1 MKYVITEQQQGGILH
16 SVLDDMFS
24 DFEIKFEGDNRMVY
38 SNDELLGIFE
48 PTRCILTKKILDYVN
63 NNLFYD
69 SIGDIKSEIKKW
81 VLKNFG
87 VKKSAEQMYG
97 INFKDFSGKPEV
109 KKEKPKYSRR
119 EPTQPKIKK
128 TLEQRKR
135 ERQGYYDTMSQIEKD
150 RKEIDKKYGINESKL
165 DEFITNYLYELF
177 DVDNINYTVP
187 YEYNDE
193 TGEEGDDDT
202 RMEFY
207 IGDYE
212 NDDTCF
218 RWYDCEYFNSNSY
231 AKDICPTVTVEYK
244 YENILNGYFE
254 DKWREPFRKWFIYVF
269 DIPVKTI
276 DN

>member
-38 SNDELLGIFE
+38 SDDELLGIFE

-119 EPTQPKIKK
+119 EPAQPKIKK
-128 TLEQRKR
+128 TPEQRKR

-231 AKDICPTVTVEYK
+231 ARDICPTVTVEYK

>member
-38 SNDELLGIFE
+38 SDDELLGIFE

-119 EPTQPKIKK
+119 EPAQPKIKK
-128 TLEQRKR
+128 TPEQRKR

-177 DVDNINYTVP
+177 DVDNIHYTVP
-187 YEYNDE
+187 YEYDDE

>member
-38 SNDELLGIFE
+38 SDDELLGIFE

-119 EPTQPKIKK
+119 EPAQPKIKK
-128 TLEQRKR
+128 TPEQRKR

-254 DKWREPFRKWFIYVF
+254 DKWREPFKKWFIYVF

>member
-38 SNDELLGIFE
+38 SDDELLGIFE

-119 EPTQPKIKK
+119 EPAQPKIKK
-128 TLEQRKR
+128 TPEQRKR

>member
-38 SNDELLGIFE
+38 SDDELLGIFE

-128 TLEQRKR
+128 TPEQRKR

>member
-38 SNDELLGIFE
+38 SDDELLGIFE

-119 EPTQPKIKK
+119 EPAQPKIKK
-128 TLEQRKR
+128 TPEQRKR

-231 AKDICPTVTVEYK
+231 ARDICPTVTVEYK

-254 DKWREPFRKWFIYVF
+254 EKWKEPFRKWFIHVF
-269 DIPVKTI
+269 DVPVKTI

>member
-128 TLEQRKR
+128 TPEQRKR

>member
-38 SNDELLGIFE
+38 SDDELLGIFE

-119 EPTQPKIKK
+119 EPAQPKIKK
-128 TLEQRKR
+128 TPEQRKR

-231 AKDICPTVTVEYK
+231 ARDICPTVTVEYK

-254 DKWREPFRKWFIYVF
+254 DKWKEPFRKWFIHVF
-269 DIPVKTI
+269 DVPVKTI

>member
-38 SNDELLGIFE
+38 SDGELLGIFE

-109 KKEKPKYSRR
+109 KKEEPEVVEEEKPEIVEEVKENVEEVV
-119 EPTQPKIKK
+119 EPEATKI
-128 TLEQRKR
+128 EPVV
-135 ERQGYYDTMSQIEKD
+135 EKP
-150 RKEIDKKYGINESKL
+150 EGE
-165 DEFITNYLYELF
+165 
-177 DVDNINYTVP
+177 
-187 YEYNDE
+187 
-193 TGEEGDDDT
+193 GEEEKNEG
-202 RMEFY
+202 EEEKKE
-207 IGDYE
+207 GE
-212 NDDTCF
+212 Q
-218 RWYDCEYFNSNSY
+218 
-231 AKDICPTVTVEYK
+231 V
-244 YENILNGYFE
+244 
-254 DKWREPFRKWFIYVF
+254 
-269 DIPVKTI
+269 
-276 DN
+276 